1 VFGLWR
7 VGLVFGVLL
16 MRMVVV
22 VEVEVVEAK
31 VVGIVVVP
39 CLMVVLVEERCY

>member
-1 VFGLWR
+1 
-7 VGLVFGVLL
+7 

-22 VEVEVVEAK
+22 VEVEAVAE

-39 CLMVVLVEERCY
+39 CLKVVLVEDCC